1 MATEKIG
8 VEIEVKSKG
17 AGAAFRELSGD
28 IKKFNKDLDKN
39 RDGLKALDTI
49 TGGAVSQIKSM
60 SKMYKGAVI
69 AVKGFS
75 KSLNVMK
82 GALLATGIG
91 ALVVALGTVI
101 AYWDDI
107 KSVMSGVSSE
117 SKDILENQTNTT
129 NLAQQNLDT
138 LSSSENILKQQGKTD
153 KEILQLKIAQ
163 TGETIKSLTAQLE
176 TQIEQRQAQKE
187 TAQRQQKFLAGL
199 LQLVTGPVSWI
210 LKAYD
215 KITGSNSSQIFDKMA
230 SMIISDEDED
240 ADAAIETAKKRLLN
254 LQNSKAGMELTITNN
269 ETKERQKRKQIAD
282 DFRKKDLDADI
293 KLAADKLA
301 LFVKDTEMVAGL
313 RRSNWEA
320 NLEETK
326 ANDAML
332 LELERQRLLD
342 QVNEST
348 ASDFMKKLALEEI
361 NENFD
366 SQIEASNEEYDDR
379 ETAREK
385 AVASQKVDL
394 MKQTFGTLAEVLGK
408 NSAAGKAAAIAA
420 ATINTYQG
428 ISEIWGNKSTLPAP
442 FDVIQKGVASVAVL
456 ASGLKTVKQIKQVP
470 KPKGVKGGGGGGGG
484 GAPSFTPPAFNV
496 VGAGGTSNLA
506 GAIAD
511 QENRPSRS
519 YVVAGDVT
527 TAQELERNTINESS
541 I

>member
-1 MATEKIG
+1 
-8 VEIEVKSKG
+8 
-17 AGAAFRELSGD
+17 
-28 IKKFNKDLDKN
+28 
-39 RDGLKALDTI
+39 
-49 TGGAVSQIKSM
+49 
-60 SKMYKGAVI
+60 
-69 AVKGFS
+69 
-75 KSLNVMK
+75 
-82 GALLATGIG
+82 
-91 ALVVALGTVI
+91 
-101 AYWDDI
+101 
-107 KSVMSGVSSE
+107 
-117 SKDILENQTNTT
+117 
-129 NLAQQNLDT
+129 
-138 LSSSENILKQQGKTD
+138 
-153 KEILQLKIAQ
+153 
-163 TGETIKSLTAQLE
+163 
-176 TQIEQRQAQKE
+176 
-187 TAQRQQKFLAGL
+187 
-199 LQLVTGPVSWI
+199 
-210 LKAYD
+210 
-215 KITGSNSSQIFDKMA
+215 
-230 SMIISDEDED
+230 
-240 ADAAIETAKKRLLN
+240 
-254 LQNSKAGMELTITNN
+254 
-269 ETKERQKRKQIAD
+269 
-282 DFRKKDLDADI
+282 
-293 KLAADKLA
+293 
-301 LFVKDTEMVAGL
+301 
-313 RRSNWEA
+313 
-320 NLEETK
+320 
-326 ANDAML
+326 
-332 LELERQRLLD
+332 
-342 QVNEST
+342 
-348 ASDFMKKLALEEI
+348 MKKLALEEI

>member
-326 ANDAML
+326 
-332 LELERQRLLD
+332 
-342 QVNEST
+342 VT
-348 ASDFMKKLALEEI
+348 
-361 NENFD
+361 
-366 SQIEASNEEYDDR
+366 
-379 ETAREK
+379 
-385 AVASQKVDL
+385 
-394 MKQTFGTLAEVLGK
+394 
-408 NSAAGKAAAIAA
+408 
-420 ATINTYQG
+420 
-428 ISEIWGNKSTLPAP
+428 
-442 FDVIQKGVASVAVL
+442 
-456 ASGLKTVKQIKQVP
+456 
-470 KPKGVKGGGGGGGG
+470 
-484 GAPSFTPPAFNV
+484 
-496 VGAGGTSNLA
+496 
-506 GAIAD
+506 
-511 QENRPSRS
+511 RP
-519 YVVAGDVT
+519 G
-527 TAQELERNTINESS
+527 
-541 I
+541 

>member
-1 MATEKIG
+1 
-8 VEIEVKSKG
+8 
-17 AGAAFRELSGD
+17 
-28 IKKFNKDLDKN
+28 
-39 RDGLKALDTI
+39 
-49 TGGAVSQIKSM
+49 
-60 SKMYKGAVI
+60 
-69 AVKGFS
+69 
-75 KSLNVMK
+75 
-82 GALLATGIG
+82 
-91 ALVVALGTVI
+91 
-101 AYWDDI
+101 
-107 KSVMSGVSSE
+107 
-117 SKDILENQTNTT
+117 
-129 NLAQQNLDT
+129 
-138 LSSSENILKQQGKTD
+138 
-153 KEILQLKIAQ
+153 
-163 TGETIKSLTAQLE
+163 
-176 TQIEQRQAQKE
+176 
-187 TAQRQQKFLAGL
+187 
-199 LQLVTGPVSWI
+199 
-210 LKAYD
+210 
-215 KITGSNSSQIFDKMA
+215 
-230 SMIISDEDED
+230 MIISDEDED

-269 ETKERQKRKQIAD
+269 ETKERQKRKKIAD
-282 DFRKKDLDADI
+282 DFRQKELDADI
-293 KLAADKLA
+293 KFAADKLA

-366 SQIEASNEEYDDR
+366 SQIEASNQEYDDR

-456 ASGLKTVKQIKQVP
+456 ALSLIH
-470 KPKGVKGGGGGGGG
+470 
-484 GAPSFTPPAFNV
+484 
-496 VGAGGTSNLA
+496 
-506 GAIAD
+506 I
-511 QENRPSRS
+511 
-519 YVVAGDVT
+519 
-527 TAQELERNTINESS
+527 
-541 I
+541 

>member
-240 ADAAIETAKKRLLN
+240 ADAARETAKKRLLN